1 MQWRY
6 GVKEYLEGGI
16 DGSVFEVI
24 EIHEGEDRG
33 WGGACV
39 MGDTLQE
46 LIEVTEM
53 VTRDLKNLTQPD
65 VTTTLYE
72 WWWTDTPDVKYST
85 GMREDDEETERVCEG
100 L

>member
-65 VTTTLYE
+65 VTTTLYD
-72 WWWTDTPDVKYST
+72 WWWTDAPEVKYST
-85 GMREDDEETERVCEG
+85 GMREDEEETERVCAG